1 MIKIPRAFTSVLS
14 LYFINLWI
22 FINWSGREQCFKY
35 ISITRFSYE
44 KIVLIKIYLIRF
56 ASSAIRVTF
65 SICGINYKSLWAQ
78 LLQKLQLNFN
88 NVGFIEFNART
99 CERNIFPRNSYIHKF
114 VERGSQGDP
123 DDQKG
128 SKTLF
133 NWFLA

>member
-1 MIKIPRAFTSVLS
+1 MGKIPPAFTSVLS

-22 FINWSGREQCFKY
+22 FINWSGREQSFKY
-35 ISITRFSYE
+35 ISIIRFSYE

-65 SICGINYKSLWAQ
+65 SICGINYKSLCAQ

-114 VERGSQGDP
+114 VQRGRQADP

>member
-1 MIKIPRAFTSVLS
+1 MGKIPPAFTSVLS

-22 FINWSGREQCFKY
+22 FINWSGREQSFKY

-65 SICGINYKSLWAQ
+65 SICGINYKSLCAQ

-114 VERGSQGDP
+114 VQRRQAGRSGRS
-123 DDQKG
+123 KG
-128 SKTLF
+128 VKNF
-133 NWFLA
+133 I